1 MQFKNSNR
9 NSRLLSGRTIKRSF
23 QEEVMIDHD
32 WRMRRKVKRNG
43 QAFSQ
48 RSTERDLKREP

>member
-1 MQFKNSNR
+1 MCS
-9 NSRLLSGRTIKRSF
+9 LSTAIGKVDCCQEGHVIKGSF
-23 QEEVMIDHD
+23 REEVMIDHD

-48 RSTERDLKREP
+48 RTTETDT